1 MQHDRWIR
9 AGTHA
14 RTPERAGWYSICF
27 CWEAEEGIMTE
38 AAYFDGKCW
47 QTDLPIVAWSYR
59 SFATQAEAQNYAEE
73 FDPGYPT

>member
-1 MQHDRWIR
+1 MI
-9 AGTHA
+9 
-14 RTPERAGWYSICF
+14 
-27 CWEAEEGIMTE
+27 E

-47 QTDLPIVAWSYR
+47 QTDLPIVAWSCR